1 MNKNYSDHICDK
13 DTFEHILSSKNS
25 FVLRKNIFQ
34 NKEMIS
40 SNFEYFFESLGN
52 LDLENKNKSKII
64 STIYKD
70 KEIPNN
76 IFYWYFADKF
86 FGNIKDFN
94 KISFELKDYNSEVNL
109 IKDNNVIHY
118 IKSFL
123 IKYNNYS
130 FKYIWEPFFISF
142 LVKELKI
149 EVDNITW
156 KKIKFFMLF
165 LVAQNYNQYIY
176 FFEFFNKLETF
187 KRWKTFDLL
196 KIWWFW
202 FITFPI
208 FLLIFSIFL
217 PLWVFVSFLL
227 LIFWFIYKIV
237 KDIHSKTVYK
247 VNFDIG
253 FNILA
258 SFSFFAFLWG
268 SFFLTNFDAYKS
280 WYEKFNE
287 FINLMTAVNTADV
300 LWWVSNKADSIS
312 WMPDKET
319 DLFDKVWH
327 NYLYNKTYYEYN
339 NINHSE
345 NIQDTQDIETDKSSV
360 CEKLNS
366 DEKKHSVSE
375 EIFEEKKDIFYF
387 QWKEEKIS
395 KWVYIYNLL
404 EKIYIKHNLN
414 KKINLNKSQ
423 KHFLFQ
429 EILKD
434 YVLLNL
440 NYFRENSISKNSWSM
455 NYLDLPNYMPDGF
468 VINMWELEKIFLSK
482 LN

>member
-76 IFYWYFADKF
+76 IFYGYFADKF

-187 KRWKTFDLL
+187 KRGKTFDLL
-196 KIWWFW
+196 KIWGFW

-217 PLWVFVSFLL
+217 PLGVFISFLL
-227 LIFWFIYKIV
+227 LIFGFIYKIV

-258 SFSFFAFLWG
+258 SFSFFAFLGG

-280 WYEKFNE
+280 GYEKFNE

-300 LWWVSNKADSIS
+300 LGGVSNKADSIS
-312 WMPDKET
+312 GMPDKET
-319 DLFDKVWH
+319 DLFDKVGH

-387 QWKEEKIS
+387 QGKEEKIS
-395 KWVYIYNLL
+395 KGVYIYNLL

-468 VINMWELEKIFLSK
+468 VINMGELEKIFLSK